1 MSKLKA
7 SWILSWYRRKEKE
20 SMAYF
25 LFCFTVLTRVKL
37 WSQSEGRKIIR
48 SLLLTESEVPVTTII
63 HVKDKISIKSAIYDS
78 VLVLEMINCDYI
90 FLFLF
95 TVFPRFLTV
104 TNFQFWSLIEFKE
117 SHILKIK
124 TEIVSITVLVY
135 LWNIC

>member
-37 WSQSEGRKIIR
+37 WSQSEGRKIIQT
-48 SLLLTESEVPVTTII
+48 LLLTESEVPVTTII
-63 HVKDKISIKSAIYDS
+63 HVKDKISIKSPIYDS
-78 VLVLEMINCDYI
+78 
-90 FLFLF
+90 
-95 TVFPRFLTV
+95 VFPRFLTV

>member
-1 MSKLKA
+1 M
-7 SWILSWYRRKEKE
+7 
-20 SMAYF
+20 
-25 LFCFTVLTRVKL
+25 
-37 WSQSEGRKIIR
+37 
-48 SLLLTESEVPVTTII
+48 PVTTII

>member
-37 WSQSEGRKIIR
+37 WSQSEGRKIIQT
-48 SLLLTESEVPVTTII
+48 LLLTESEVPVTTII
-63 HVKDKISIKSAIYDS
+63 HVKDKISIKSPIYKS

-104 TNFQFWSLIEFKE
+104 TQIFNFG
-117 SHILKIK
+117 
-124 TEIVSITVLVY
+124 V
-135 LWNIC
+135 